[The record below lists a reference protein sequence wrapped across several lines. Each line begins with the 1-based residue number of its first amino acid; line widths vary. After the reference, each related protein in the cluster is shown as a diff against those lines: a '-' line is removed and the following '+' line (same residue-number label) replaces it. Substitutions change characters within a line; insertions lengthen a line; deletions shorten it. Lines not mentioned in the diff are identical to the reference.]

1 MPARDLN
8 ELGRVDEAD
17 VYKGERLA
25 AHLTRTK
32 DGVIFAYTSAYLT
45 SDSPPVATS
54 LPKSELP
61 RLTSGGGVPPFFA
74 GLLPEGRRLVAL
86 QRAVKTSADDELS
99 LLLAIGEDAVGDVRV
114 MPSGEVPKTVE
125 PFVRVTKSF
134 EEIRFSDL
142 VKEFVGIDR
151 VDRVGLAGVQDK
163 VSTGRISLPA
173 SRAGARF
180 ILKLQ
185 SQEFPH
191 VITNE
196 NYFLDV
202 ARRTHL
208 RVAKAELVHDAD
220 GHSGL
225 LVERFDRVLNSAGKS
240 ISLAVEDACQ
250 VLDHWPADKY
260 NFGAETVIEALSNV
274 CASRALAIREIYK
287 QLCLAWLTGNGD
299 LHAKNISLLS
309 TPDGEWRISPAYDLP
324 STVPYGDHSLALAM
338 GGKKV
343 GHSRRS
349 LIEFGRSVGLSENLA
364 TKVLDEVLEATSR
377 VVDELRDGCLPFN
390 QQVTSD
396 LIAELRHRR
405 RSAIN

>member
-8 ELGRVDEAD
+8 ELGSVDEAD